1 MNPVQRKQLASAVVL
16 ALSRVDLP
24 RCEQIEILEEA
35 VEWLR
40 MTEEVDEAALLQL
53 VGAEEAN

>member
-1 MNPVQRKQLASAVVL
+1 MNEALRKQRASAVVL

-24 RCEQIEILEEA
+24 RCQQVEILEEA
-35 VEWLR
+35 IEWLR
-40 MTEEVDEAALLQL
+40 MTEEIDEAALLLL